1 MNSEDDLPIPSDD
14 AKPAAP
20 TWRRSVAASVVA
32 GGCASGGAL
41 LLKLLESGYELIGLS
56 AFVAI
61 LVFNIT
67 IPRAPEVPGGR
78 DQEPDDFEA
87 QRDSDIHERGDARV
101 YREYRKLLAE
111 VYGLWASGAFQ
122 DVAELQRAKDRVLDG
137 ILFAEAFR
145 LHNVCKR
152 LVTLAVI
159 QDTGS
164 TFVARRSSKSPIGTR
179 IERGMACPHTTS
191 LDDVL
196 EHYAK
201 FFYKAEFQVC
211 GQTYYLVGLSDD
223 QPFAATSISLIED
236 AATQYQANYQF
247 FRMAAVTMPPTHQ
260 LPSTAEEA

>member
-1 MNSEDDLPIPSDD
+1 MSSEEDLPIPSRDG
-14 AKPAAP
+14 KPDAP
-20 TWRRSVAASVVA
+20 TWRKPVAASA
-32 GGCASGGAL
+32 FAAALASGGAL

-67 IPRAPEVPGGR
+67 IPRTPEAAGGR
-78 DQEPDDFEA
+78 SEEPGDFEA
-87 QRDSDIHERGDARV
+87 QRDSDISERGDARV

-111 VYGLWASGAFQ
+111 VYWLWASGTFQ
-122 DVAELQRAKDRVLDG
+122 DAAELQRAKDRVLDG

-159 QDTGS
+159 QDTGIN
-164 TFVARRSSKSPIGTR
+164 FVARRSSKSPIGTR
-179 IERGMACPHTTS
+179 IERGMTCPHTSS

-196 EHYAK
+196 EKYAK

-223 QPFAATSISLIED
+223 QPFTATSISVIED

-247 FRMAAVTMPPTHQ
+247 FRMAAVTRLPTHQ
-260 LPSTAEEA
+260 LPSAGEEA